1 MVMVMLGT
9 LVNVVAIILG
19 SLAGHFVIPAIPESM
34 SQTVTAGV
42 ALAVVLIGMDMAL
55 TTQNLLIIIVSLA
68 LGGAI
73 GELAG
78 IQGALDRLGDRVRQ
92 AVPSAIGVGEAF
104 VTATLI
110 FCVGPMAIMGAIQS
124 GVAGDHATLYAK
136 STLDGITSLVL
147 GSTLGLGVLGS
158 AVPVFLYQGGIT
170 LAAAQLST
178 LLTADMVTELTASG
192 GMIIVALGLNML
204 GVTSL
209 RVANLLPA
217 LVLAPA
223 LSLLSEMLSILG

>member
-1 MVMVMLGT
+1 MLGT

-55 TTQNLLIIIVSLA
+55 TTQNLLIIILSLA

-78 IQGALDRLGDRVRQ
+78 IQGALDRLGERVRQ

-204 GVTSL
+204 GVTRL

-217 LVLAPA
+217 LVIAPA